1 MGHKQLA
8 NRKRKH
14 QAKAAA
20 KQAALK
26 INEEIGLEG
35 APIMEP
41 EIILKDKNTRRK
53 MRRWGF
59 DVFITRDIPVQDAPT
74 KVDAPTATF
83 TAAGETAPGTVAVIP
98 SNDEVIVSETNTTD
112 ETPRTVRRT
121 YKVRS
126 STMVI
131 GSLKAAHRGAEEVEQ
146 DLRRSGQAASFIALR
161 VVPVPY
167 ETVSTETYNQM
178 LGYQEMANILNRA
191 YELVLEDYTSGKP
204 VASADMGE
212 SKQAYYK
219 RAVDE
224 LKPKP
229 QAGELT
235 VPAEQVPPP
244 DGSIDMAALK
254 AAGSD
259 SGEADATHA

>member
-1 MGHKQLA
+1 VRLTPQ
-8 NRKRKH
+8 
-14 QAKAAA
+14 
-20 KQAALK
+20 
-26 INEEIGLEG
+26 
-35 APIMEP
+35 
-41 EIILKDKNTRRK
+41 
-53 MRRWGF
+53 MRRLVRLG
-59 DVFITRDIPVQDAPT
+59 ALT
-74 KVDAPTATF
+74 KCALRPWSSVHSKLPI
-83 TAAGETAPGTVAVIP
+83 EELKR
-98 SNDEVIVSETNTTD
+98 SNKTCVVPDK
-112 ETPRTVRRT
+112 P
-121 YKVRS
+121 
-126 STMVI
+126 
-131 GSLKAAHRGAEEVEQ
+131 
-146 DLRRSGQAASFIALR
+146 ASFIALR

-212 SKQAYYK
+212 SKHAYYK

-254 AAGSD
+254 AAGNE
-259 SGEADATHA
+259 GEADAANA